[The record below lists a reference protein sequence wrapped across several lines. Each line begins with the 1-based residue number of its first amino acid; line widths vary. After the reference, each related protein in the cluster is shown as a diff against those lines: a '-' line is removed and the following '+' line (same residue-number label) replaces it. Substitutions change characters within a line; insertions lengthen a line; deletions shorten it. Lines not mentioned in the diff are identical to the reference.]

1 MAGPIFGFDAPTL
14 STRGPIF
21 GFGTPTSSTRGPVFG
36 FGAPMSSTRGPVVG
50 TYGRVSHTRDR
61 VALKGAPF
69 DVTRSR
75 VSLLGVSVREM
86 DARVRDVDA
95 PIRATRTPVR
105 GEGKSV
111 PFLRGPFDVIP
122 CPVRATRA
130 AFALRGVRDRRRDKR
145 LHVAGAVVA
154 LKPVRIDA
162 RASRFGATGARV
174 RVSGHHDSLLLE
186 RYAMVADR
194 IAQSSPGVTALRL
207 GRNPPD
213 GQDR

>member
-1 MAGPIFGFDAPTL
+1 MSSMAGPI
-14 STRGPIF
+14 
-21 GFGTPTSSTRGPVFG
+21 FG

-75 VSLLGVSVREM
+75 VSWLGVSVREM
-86 DARVRDVDA
+86 DARV
-95 PIRATRTPVR
+95 RATRTPVR

-130 AFALRGVRDRRRDKR
+130 AFALRGVRDRRRDK
-145 LHVAGAVVA
+145 
-154 LKPVRIDA
+154 
-162 RASRFGATGARV
+162 
-174 RVSGHHDSLLLE
+174 
-186 RYAMVADR
+186 
-194 IAQSSPGVTALRL
+194 
-207 GRNPPD
+207 
-213 GQDR
+213 